1 MEMTVML
8 DRRSVLAALAGV
20 SATTPLPARGD
31 AAAHAAAPLT
41 LDEANLAATEAHAQ
55 LMSVPNLHMHGG
67 ETVSMLIY
75 PGFTALDLIGPHHF
89 LASMMGAR
97 VELVS
102 NQPNLNPVKSDL
114 GLAFTPDATLNSA
127 MESPTVLFAPGGA
140 AGTVAAMEH
149 ADTLAYLHDRGGRA
163 KLVTSVCT
171 GALLL
176 AAAGLLKGRRATTH
190 WSAHQV
196 LADFGAK
203 PVDARVVRDGN
214 VITGAGVSAGLDF
227 GLSVVEQ
234 LRGRPYA
241 QALMLQA
248 EYAPQ
253 PPFAGGTVAS
263 TDPRIAR
270 ALEGM
275 LSPVISKARR
285 IALASRA

>member
-1 MEMTVML
+1 MSF
-8 DRRSVLAALAGV
+8 DRRTLIRTLAGA
-20 SATTPLPARGD
+20 SALGPVLTLASTEAV
-31 AAAHAAAPLT
+31 AAPLT
-41 LDEANLAATEAHAQ
+41 PEQANLAAAEAHAQ
-55 LMSVPNLHMHGG
+55 LMSVPDLHMHGG

-75 PGFTALDLIGPHHF
+75 PGFTALDLIGPHQF

-97 VELVS
+97 VELVT
-102 NQPNLNPVKSDL
+102 NQPSLDPVRSDL
-114 GLAFTPDATLNSA
+114 GLVFTPDATLNSA
-127 MESPTVLFAPGGA
+127 METPTVIFTPGGA
-140 AGTVAAMEH
+140 AGTVVAMED
-149 ADTLAYLHDRGGRA
+149 ANTLEYLRDRAGRA

-190 WSAHQV
+190 WAAHDV
-196 LADFGAK
+196 LADFGAT

-248 EYAPQ
+248 EYAPE

-263 TDPRIAR
+263 TDPRIAK
-270 ALEGM
+270 ALAGM
-275 LSPVISKARR
+275 LSPVIERARR
-285 IALASRA
+285 IAVARHT

>member
-1 MEMTVML
+1 MAF
-8 DRRSVLAALAGV
+8 DRRSVLGVLAGA
-20 SATTPLPARGD
+20 S
-31 AAAHAAAPLT
+31 AAAPLLLAQGRAQAAAT
-41 LDEANLAATEAHAQ
+41 PLTPEQANLAATEAHAQ
-55 LMSVPNLHMHGG
+55 LMSVPDLHMHGG

-97 VELVS
+97 VELVT
-102 NQPNLNPVKSDL
+102 NQPNLEPVKSDL

-127 MESPTVLFAPGGA
+127 MENPTVLFAPGGA
-140 AGTVAAMEH
+140 AGTVAAMER
-149 ADTLAYLHDRGGRA
+149 AETLDYLRDRGGRA

-190 WSAHQV
+190 WAAHDV
-196 LADFGAK
+196 LADFGAI
-203 PVDARVVRDGN
+203 PVDARVVRDGH

-227 GLSVVEQ
+227 GLSFVEQ

-253 PPFAGGTVAS
+253 PPFPGGTVAN
-263 TDPRIAR
+263 TDPRIAK

-275 LSPVISKARR
+275 LSPVIAHARR
-285 IALASRA
+285 IALAGRT